1 MHLNT
6 FQQGDLIVKTFVKFR
21 WRLYP
26 LLTLAKTKIRWDAIC
41 LRFSVAGRGEYSQL
55 RRIPTEAPRTCGWGG
70 QPEPGRAGQGSGQGG
85 GQGSG
90 QGNKIIWFMVEIIRV
105 VQKPAI
111 NPLPGPGTTAR
122 VWLWLLNNAA
132 VTMLFLLFA
141 LARPRCWAGADTKIC
156 SFNETVQFSRD
167 RLTEDKVEKGC

>member
-1 MHLNT
+1 MRLNT
-6 FQQGDLIVKTFVKFR
+6 SQQFR

-41 LRFSVAGRGEYSQL
+41 LCCSVAGRGEYSQL

-70 QPEPGRAGQGSGQGG
+70 QPEPGRAGQGSGQG
-85 GQGSG
+85 
-90 QGNKIIWFMVEIIRV
+90 NKIIWFMVEIIRV
-105 VQKPAI
+105 VQKHAI
-111 NPLPGPGTTAR
+111 NPRPGPGTTAR

-156 SFNETVQFSRD
+156 SFNETVQVSRD

>member
-1 MHLNT
+1 MKH
-6 FQQGDLIVKTFVKFR
+6 FVKFR
-21 WRLYP
+21 WRLY
-26 LLTLAKTKIRWDAIC
+26 LLFTLAKTKNKMRCNLPPTRWP
-41 LRFSVAGRGEYSQL
+41 GRGKYSQL

-85 GQGSG
+85 GQG
-90 QGNKIIWFMVEIIRV
+90 NKIIWFMVEIIRV

-111 NPLPGPGTTAR
+111 NPRPGPGTTAR
-122 VWLWLLNNAA
+122 VWVWLLNNAA

-156 SFNETVQFSRD
+156 SFNETVQVSRD
-167 RLTEDKVEKGC
+167 RLTEDKAKKGC